1 MFDVTFMR
9 RVRRRRRLR
18 AATRTI
24 FPPHCTPTHA
34 DVSLTKQLVVL
45 FFLLRLF
52 ISFTPPNPTGCR
64 SKKYEATSEF
74 DYRLTGSG
82 SRNLHFR
89 SSAEIQLPK

>member
-9 RVRRRRRLR
+9 LGPTPPRRAPPRGRSSRRI
-18 AATRTI
+18 AHQPMRTCLS
-24 FPPHCTPTHA
+24 PN
-34 DVSLTKQLVVL
+34 SL